1 MEENRAWDVIEHP
14 HMTEQ
19 AMDMVDEENKL
30 VLIVDLD
37 ADKNQVEDAVQTL
50 FDVTVKKVNTQI
62 TPQAEKKAY
71 VRLSPEDDAMDVATK
86 LGMM

>member
-1 MEENRAWDVIEHP
+1 MEEDRAWEVIEHP

-19 AMDMVDEENKL
+19 AMDMVDRENKL
-30 VLIVDLD
+30 VIMVDLD
-37 ADKNQVEDAVQTL
+37 ADKNQVQDAIEML
-50 FDVTVKKVNTQI
+50 FGVTVKKVNTQI

-71 VRLSPEDDAMDVATK
+71 IKLSEADDAMGVATK

>member
-1 MEENRAWDVIEHP
+1 MKEEQAWDVIENP

-19 AMDMVDEENKL
+19 SMDMVDRENKL

-37 ADKNQVEDAVQTL
+37 ADKNQIQDAVEEL
-50 FDVTVKKVNTQI
+50 FDVTVKKVNTTI
-62 TPQAEKKAY
+62 TPQAKKKAF
-71 VRLSPEDDAMDVATK
+71 VGLSESDDAMDVATQ

>member
-1 MEENRAWDVIEHP
+1 MEQEKALDIIENP

-19 AMDMVDEENKL
+19 SMDMVDQENKL

-37 ADKNQVEDAVQTL
+37 ANKTQIEDAVQEL
-50 FDVTVKKVNTQI
+50 FEVTVKKVNTSI
-62 TPQAEKKAY
+62 TPQAKKKAY
-71 VRLSPEDDAMDVATK
+71 VRLAESDDAMDVATK

>member
-1 MEENRAWDVIEHP
+1 MEQEKALDIIENP

-19 AMDMVDEENKL
+19 SMDMVDQENKL

-37 ADKNQVEDAVQTL
+37 ANKRQVQDAVEEL
-50 FDVTVKKVNTQI
+50 FNVTVKKVNTSI
-62 TPQAEKKAY
+62 TPQAKKKAF
-71 VRLSPEDDAMDVATK
+71 VRLAESDDAMDVATK

>member
-1 MEENRAWDVIEHP
+1 MEEDRAWEVIEHP

-19 AMDMVDEENKL
+19 AMDMVDRENKI
-30 VLIVDLD
+30 VIMVDLD
-37 ADKNQVEDAVQTL
+37 ADKNQVKDAVETI
-50 FDVTVKKVNTQI
+50 FGVTVKKVNTQI

-71 VRLSPEDDAMDVATK
+71 IKLSEADDAMGVATK

>member
-1 MEENRAWDVIEHP
+1 MEQEKALDIIENP

-19 AMDMVDEENKL
+19 SMDMVDQENKL

-37 ADKNQVEDAVQTL
+37 ANKTQVEDAVEEL
-50 FDVTVKKVNTQI
+50 FNVTVKKVNTSI
-62 TPQAEKKAY
+62 TPQAKKKAF
-71 VRLSPEDDAMDVATK
+71 VRLAESDDAMDVATK